1 MHPTILT
8 LLAAKGKRLGRR
20 FLGEVCTIV
29 TPDTILR
36 WHRQLIARKYD
47 GSGKRQRGRTGVMR
61 EIREL
66 CVRMAAEN
74 PGWGYS
80 RIQGALANLG
90 HRVGRSTI
98 RRILKEHGLEPAP
111 QRHVPWSVFLKAHW
125 EAIAAADFL
134 TVEAWTLRGLTRS
147 YVFFVI
153 DLETRRV
160 RIAGITDR
168 PTVEW
173 VTRVAR
179 SLVDDFDG
187 FLSKHR
193 YLVHDHDPLFRGAFP
208 VLLRSAGVEP
218 VRLPPQSPN
227 LNAHAER
234 FVRSIKEECLS
245 KIVPI
250 GERHVRHAIEQ
261 FAEHYHFERNHQG
274 LGNQLIDGEAETE
287 PVNLVERRERLGG
300 VLRSYHRAA

>member
-1 MHPTILT
+1 
-8 LLAAKGKRLGRR
+8 
-20 FLGEVCTIV
+20 
-29 TPDTILR
+29 
-36 WHRQLIARKYD
+36 
-47 GSGKRQRGRTGVMR
+47 MR
-61 EIREL
+61 EE
-66 CVRMAAEN
+66 VSSHTVGGVNEHV
-74 PGWGYS
+74 
-80 RIQGALANLG
+80 LA
-90 HRVGRSTI
+90 RSTDNRNGWRHDQGT
-98 RRILKEHGLEPAP
+98 RRSIEIADDLNGTTEPDATP
-111 QRHVPWSVFLKAHW
+111 P
-125 EAIAAADFL
+125 IAGADFF
-134 TVEAWTLRGLTRS
+134 TVEAWTLRGLTRF

-160 RIAGITDR
+160 QIAGITDQ
-168 PTVEW
+168 PTGEW

-193 YLVHDHDPLFRGAFP
+193 YLIHDRDPLFRGAFP
-208 VLLRSAGVEP
+208 ALLRSAGVEP

-234 FVRSIKEECLS
+234 FVRSIKDECLS
-245 KIVPI
+245 KIIPI
-250 GERHVRHAIEQ
+250 GERHLRHALEQ

-287 PVNLVERRERLGG
+287 PVDLVHRRERLGG